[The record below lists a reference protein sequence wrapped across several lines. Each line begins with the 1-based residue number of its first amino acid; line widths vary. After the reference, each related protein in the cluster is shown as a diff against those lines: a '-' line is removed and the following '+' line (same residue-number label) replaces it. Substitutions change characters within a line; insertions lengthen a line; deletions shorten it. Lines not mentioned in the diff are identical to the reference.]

1 MTVHVDTGP
10 AETCVWMDA
19 GVLTYKLCDRD
30 FDCEHCPFDAVMRG
44 DRTAGCNLTPDRCT
58 RSEAGIEFPADRL
71 YGEGHTWCQA
81 VEENSDHVRVGLD
94 SLAASLIAGAA
105 HIFWT
110 PAPVI
115 NRGEMVC
122 AIEWESRLL
131 NIGSPVAGRMVA
143 RNRTLDDD
151 PTIIPA
157 DPYGRGWIAELA
169 IADEAELARL
179 LTQRAGQQQ
188 ARLDLRRLRRI
199 IAFHMLADE
208 SDDTL
213 TGANGNIPLL
223 EARRILDRTAYLNL
237 VAEILHL
244 SC

>member
-1 MTVHVDTGP
+1 MTVHLDTRP

-44 DRTAGCNLTPDRCT
+44 DRMAGCHLPQDRSS
-58 RSEAGIEFPADRL
+58 RSEAGIGFPSDCL
-71 YGEGHTWCQA
+71 YGEGHTWCRV
-81 VEENSDHVRVGLD
+81 VEGNPEHVRVGLD

-105 HIFWT
+105 HIFWS
-110 PAPVI
+110 PAPEI
-115 NRGEMVC
+115 SRGEMVC
-122 AIEWESRLL
+122 AIEWDSHLL
-131 NIGSPVAGRMVA
+131 KIGSPVAGRMVA

-151 PTIIPA
+151 PTIILA
-157 DPYGRGWIAELA
+157 DPYGGGWIAELA
-169 IADEAELARL
+169 IADEAELVRL
-179 LTQRAGQQQ
+179 LTPRAGQEQ

-208 SDDTL
+208 TDDTL

-223 EARRILDRTAYLNL
+223 EARRILDRAAYLNL
-237 VAEILHL
+237 VGEILHL
-244 SC
+244 SR